1 MAKNEKMTKKRI
13 ISISVAALV
22 VAALTASFVLLR
34 NHNTHTDSEPY
45 FLPPVPIEVEGAKD
59 PLTVGIIY
67 SLTDNPNQGR
77 GWSLSA
83 QGAKV
88 AAYRLSQGGL
98 QTSLAVENDYGTE
111 QGGQEAVKALS
122 AKNVA
127 GIVVASSGSHC
138 TAIAQQAKEE
148 NIPVI
153 FLYEDITDGRGVW
166 SFAPQDNDV
175 LNEIEKALAQSG
187 LKHPLVISDNSA
199 SVPESMDSVVWDSF
213 HEDMPADDNIRQTIS
228 ERIAGAREGK
238 TYDSFVVAGNPLFQ
252 AFVVTSLEEAG
263 LSFPIFLTQ
272 QSANPL
278 FAQKLN
284 TIGTLFG
291 DFRSI
296 GIPDA
301 DVLSLT
307 SDMTGN
313 AASSFLAAL
322 RALDADPSATT
333 LDSSA
338 PFSQFAS
345 YADTLSHDA
354 ILAFAHACGK
364 AESCEAGKVSD
375 ALASLSL
382 SQKDGVIFPQLN
394 FSNSYPYPDGAF
406 VPICATNQDMRLRNG
421 ESLARLYWYSS
432 EE

>member
-1 MAKNEKMTKKRI
+1 MVKSGKMTKKHI
-13 ISISVAALV
+13 IGIVAVLV
-22 VAALTASFVLLR
+22 VVALIASFVFLR
-34 NHNTHTDSEPY
+34 DRDKHTDSEPY
-45 FLPPVPIEVEGAKD
+45 FLPPVPVEVEGAGD
-59 PLTVGIIY
+59 SLTVGVIY
-67 SLTDNPNQGR
+67 SLTDDPNQGS

-83 QGAKV
+83 QGAQV
-88 AAYRLSQGGL
+88 AAYRLNQGGL
-98 QTSLAVENDYGTE
+98 KTSLVVENDYGTE
-111 QGGQEAVKALS
+111 QGGREAVKALS
-122 AKNVA
+122 AKDVA

-138 TAIAQQAKEE
+138 VAIAQQAQEE

-153 FLYEDITDGRGVW
+153 FLYEDITDMPGVW
-166 SFAPQDNDV
+166 SFAPQESDV
-175 LNEIEKALAQSG
+175 LDEIEKALEQSG
-187 LKHPLVISDNSA
+187 LKHPLVISDNSV
-199 SVPESMDSVVWDSF
+199 SVPQGMDSVVWDSF
-213 HEDMPADDNIRQTIS
+213 HVDMPADDSTRQTIS
-228 ERIAGAREGK
+228 ERIARAREGK

-263 LSFPIFLTQ
+263 LSFPVFLTQ

-284 TIGTLFG
+284 TMGTLSG

-296 GIPDA
+296 GVPDA

-322 RALDADPSATT
+322 RALEADPSATT
-333 LDSSA
+333 LDSA
-338 PFSQFAS
+338 VPFSQFAS

-354 ILAFAHACGK
+354 VLVFAHACGK
-364 AESCEAGKVSD
+364 AKSCEASKVSD

-382 SQKDGVIFPQLN
+382 SQKDGVIFSQLD
-394 FSNSYPYPDGAF
+394 FSDPHPYPDGVF
-406 VPICATNQDMRLRNG
+406 VPVYATNQDMGLRNG